1 MSIIQEQPS
10 DPSVPSRIVA
20 ASLDPPQDLE
30 YPHAPIPA
38 KARNSPMPLIL
49 WGMALLLGI
58 LMLLVRTPLHA
69 PPFES
74 LTQYACDRLPSL
86 PNLGNRFQSY
96 SLNIRCRAGD
106 TVVYQRGFPAY
117 SNNPAWTSCRRA
129 GGLIRIWRV
138 ANPSPYGSYVFH
150 ATCDEHVITY
160 FRARAA
166 TYESTQRF
174 VIVFGTLFTLLSA
187 TGLMMSLVRAR
198 RRIRAS
204 RDGGRHNGLQTP
216 Q

>member
-1 MSIIQEQPS
+1 MST
-10 DPSVPSRIVA
+10 RIVA
-20 ASLDPPQDLE
+20 ASLDPPEDLE
-30 YPHAPIPA
+30 YPHSAIRA
-38 KARNSPMPLIL
+38 KARNSPMPLVL

-58 LMLLVRTPLHA
+58 LMLLARTPLHA

-129 GGLIRIWRV
+129 SGLIRIWRV

-150 ATCDEHVITY
+150 ATCDEHIITY
-160 FRARAA
+160 YRARAA
-166 TYESTQRF
+166 TYESTQQF
-174 VIVFGTLFTLLSA
+174 IIAVACAVILTSA
-187 TGLMMSLVRAR
+187 IGLGRTIFYRAAQGPPGANAR
-198 RRIRAS
+198 TS
-204 RDGGRHNGLQTP
+204 QVPSQSGK
-216 Q
+216 